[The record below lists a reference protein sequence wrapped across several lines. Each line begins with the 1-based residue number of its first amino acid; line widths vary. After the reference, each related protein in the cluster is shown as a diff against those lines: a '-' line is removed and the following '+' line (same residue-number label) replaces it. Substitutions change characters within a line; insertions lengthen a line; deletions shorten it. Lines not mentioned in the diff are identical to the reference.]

1 MFAYSSD
8 WSISLSYEYY
18 YFYFINYY
26 DYFIQYGLQTG
37 FSYVSYNYGL
47 QAVSH
52 LFLTSVLIHNLNS
65 GETNEPHGLADDMT
79 SNYSMILNA
88 SIVPETSGRNSVLHV
103 HLPLL

>member
-18 YFYFINYY
+18 YFYYINYY

-52 LFLTSVLIHNLNS
+52 LFLASVLSTTSTAGKLTNLMD
-65 GETNEPHGLADDMT
+65 LQ
-79 SNYSMILNA
+79 MI
-88 SIVPETSGRNSVLHV
+88 
-103 HLPLL
+103 